1 MATTDY
7 SQYYK
12 SALDEIKNK
21 YTANRNA
28 LTEQQASVPAQYQ
41 QQRNLASQQANQSA
55 RQLQEIRAQ
64 QGYSRSPRLT
74 NGIASIYGARDSAI
88 GQANLGE
95 QQARQSYMNRMNE
108 LNSEEATA
116 LQSMYG
122 KQALDERQFAQQDYA
137 NRLNM
142 MNALLNY
149 NLGVGQVTDTLPQV
163 QGFNYGDTLKGLLS
177 QLYGTSPQT
186 QTVVPTHTSTNLN
199 RTTPKFSSTE
209 EYKAWLKQLGLG

>member
-12 SALDEIKNK
+12 AALDEIKNR

-28 LTEQQASVPAQYQ
+28 LTEQQAAVPQQYQ

-55 RQLQEIRAQ
+55 RQLAELRAQ
-64 QGYSRSPRLT
+64 QGYSRSPMLT

-95 QQARQSYMNRMNE
+95 QQARQSYINRMNE
-108 LNSEEATA
+108 LNNEEATA

-122 KQALDERQFAQQDYA
+122 KQALDERNFAQQDYA

-163 QGFNYGDTLKGLLS
+163 KGFNYGDTLKQLLA
-177 QLYGTSPQT
+177 QLYG
-186 QTVVPTHTSTNLN
+186 
-199 RTTPKFSSTE
+199 
-209 EYKAWLKQLGLG
+209 G

>member
-12 SALDEIKNK
+12 SALDEIKNR

-28 LTEQQASVPAQYQ
+28 LTEQQASVPAQYT

-55 RQLQEIRAQ
+55 RQLAELRSQ
-64 QGYSRSPRLT
+64 QGYSRSPMLT

-137 NRLNM
+137 NQLNM

-149 NLGVGQVTDTLPQV
+149 NLGVGQVTDTLPQMK
-163 QGFNYGDTLKGLLS
+163 GFNYGDTLKQLLA
-177 QLYGTSPQT
+177 QLYG
-186 QTVVPTHTSTNLN
+186 
-199 RTTPKFSSTE
+199 
-209 EYKAWLKQLGLG
+209 G